1 MDAGRSA
8 SSVFLQE
15 IKWAA
20 ESTGPRMLDVPVPLG
35 ATGGWYLARATKQ
48 QAETKQRECKTT
60 WHRRGG
66 KLIAFSYS
74 FPLHA
79 LLAFPCIHKAL
90 QLVVKLLQ
98 KFFLGGEVVWLPS
111 AVTSIRCLKCIF
123 FMSSNRIRSPSL
135 RGEVIMPLCITYQSL
150 FRNQSISFLC
160 YLVLLCSALL
170 SGLSFNYFASIS
182 ILHSKH
188 FTFLNMTLFICKFFT
203 ELCSVHRK

>member
-1 MDAGRSA
+1 MQEDQLHQYFYRRLNEWQKAR
-8 SSVFLQE
+8 VPECWMFLCLWE
-15 IKWAA
+15 PLEAD
-20 ESTGPRMLDVPVPLG
+20 TLPGPQSNKLKLNRG
-35 ATGGWYLARATKQ
+35 NAKQ
-48 QAETKQRECKTT
+48 PDIEGE
-60 WHRRGG
+60 G

-188 FTFLNMTLFICKFFT
+188 FTFLNMTLFICNFFT